1 MKNLEVKSVDILIL
15 GGGGAGLRAAIEAA
29 KSKLNVA
36 IISKEAFGRAH
47 TEKAMGGINVAI
59 KAPATPKQH
68 FQDTLKGGWYIGN
81 QKLIDIFAREMP
93 DRIHDLVSYGV
104 NFDRLPDGS
113 FYTWAGGKQSA
124 PLNLC
129 AGDYTG
135 REMMHGLVAETQK
148 RGVTFIADHYVT
160 KLFAQS
166 GQIQGALAID
176 LKTSALVF
184 FQTKAIILAA
194 GGGGQLYKI
203 TSNEPSNTAEGYA
216 FAYDLGAPLV
226 DMEFIQFHPT
236 GMAYPESVHGSLITE
251 KVRGHKGKLINN
263 IGERFMKRY
272 QPERMELAGRDEVA
286 RAIYTE
292 IKEGRGTKHG
302 GVYLDVRELG
312 KEEILKL
319 IPDVHEKFKS
329 VGVDISREMMEIT
342 PTMHHMMGGVKI
354 DEWGATPIDGFFA
367 AGEVTCSVH
376 GANRLGGNSLA
387 EGQVFGRRAG
397 MGAAKFA
404 KIASQ
409 STVSTKDLNAEIDR
423 IGALNKRKNGI
434 SFEAIRRDLK
444 ETMWN
449 NVGIVRKRANMG
461 KALQDISG
469 LDRRVDEMK
478 AGNIPEL
485 QGCLETVEML
495 TVARLIATAAIARTE
510 SRGAHYREDFPQM
523 KKEWEKNIVITKN
536 NSAIQTR
543 IVPTVKRT

>member
-251 KVRGHKGKLINN
+251 KVRG
-263 IGERFMKRY
+263 
-272 QPERMELAGRDEVA
+272 
-286 RAIYTE
+286 
-292 IKEGRGTKHG
+292 
-302 GVYLDVRELG
+302 
-312 KEEILKL
+312 L

>member
-1 MKNLEVKSVDILIL
+1 
-15 GGGGAGLRAAIEAA
+15 
-29 KSKLNVA
+29 
-36 IISKEAFGRAH
+36 
-47 TEKAMGGINVAI
+47 
-59 KAPATPKQH
+59 
-68 FQDTLKGGWYIGN
+68 
-81 QKLIDIFAREMP
+81 
-93 DRIHDLVSYGV
+93 
-104 NFDRLPDGS
+104 
-113 FYTWAGGKQSA
+113 
-124 PLNLC
+124 
-129 AGDYTG
+129 
-135 REMMHGLVAETQK
+135 
-148 RGVTFIADHYVT
+148 
-160 KLFAQS
+160 
-166 GQIQGALAID
+166 
-176 LKTSALVF
+176 
-184 FQTKAIILAA
+184 
-194 GGGGQLYKI
+194 
-203 TSNEPSNTAEGYA
+203 
-216 FAYDLGAPLV
+216 
-226 DMEFIQFHPT
+226 
-236 GMAYPESVHGSLITE
+236 
-251 KVRGHKGKLINN
+251 
-263 IGERFMKRY
+263 MKRY

-387 EGQVFGRRAG
+387 EGQVFGSRAG

>member
-312 KEEILKL
+312 KEEILK
-319 IPDVHEKFKS
+319 
-329 VGVDISREMMEIT
+329 
-342 PTMHHMMGGVKI
+342 
-354 DEWGATPIDGFFA
+354 WGATPIDGFFA

>member
-1 MKNLEVKSVDILIL
+1 MQSVDILII

-29 KSKLNVA
+29 KSTLNVV
-36 IISKEAFGRAH
+36 IISKEAFGHAH

-59 KAPATPKQH
+59 KAPATPEQH
-68 FQDTLKGGWYIGN
+68 FQDTLKGGWHIGN
-81 QKLIDIFAREMP
+81 QKLVDIFTREMP

-135 REMMHGLVAETQK
+135 REMMHGLVTETQQ

-160 KLFAQS
+160 KLFAS
-166 GQIQGALAID
+166 HRHIQGALALN
-176 LKTSALVF
+176 LKTGSLVF
-184 FQTKAIILAA
+184 FQAKAIILAA

-226 DMEFIQFHPT
+226 DMEFVQFHPT
-236 GMAYPESVHGSLITE
+236 GMAYPESVRGSLITE
-251 KVRGHKGKLINN
+251 KVRGHKGKLLNTK
-263 IGERFMKRY
+263 GERFMKRY

-292 IKEGRGTKHG
+292 VKEGRGTKHG

-312 KEEILKL
+312 KKDILKL
-319 IPDVHEKFKS
+319 IPDVYEKFKS

-354 DEWGATPIDGFFA
+354 NEWGQTPIAGFFA
-367 AGEVTCSVH
+367 VGEVTCSIH
-376 GANRLGGNSLA
+376 GANRLGGNSLG

-397 MGAAKFA
+397 MKVAVFA
-404 KIASQ
+404 KTARQ
-409 STVSTKDLNAEIDR
+409 SAVSKKDVAAEVDR
-423 IGALNKRKNGI
+423 ITSFKKRAKGI
-434 SFEAIRRDLK
+434 PFRDIRKILK
-444 ETMWN
+444 KTMWDN
-449 NVGIVRKRANMG
+449 CGIVRKKAQMERALMDIV
-461 KALQDISG
+461 ALESRI
-469 LDRRVDEMK
+469 DEMK
-478 AGNIPEL
+478 AKDILDL

-495 TVARLIATAAIARTE
+495 KVAQLITTAALMRTE
-510 SRGAHYREDFPQM
+510 SRGAHFREDYPEM
-523 KKEWEKNIVITKN
+523 KADWEKNILLVKKN
-536 NSAIQTR
+536 GDIHKEV
-543 IVPTVKRT
+543 VPTIKRS